1 MLLNS
6 QDVHVRNQ
14 LTQRINELTQRTN
27 ELLEEN
33 ARLEEEN
40 SNLCNELTQRINELT
55 QRTNELLE
63 DNARLEEENS
73 NLSNETSLL
82 KRSVIDTIFMCQTQL
97 KQQKLDDIKK
107 SAHMMCA
114 EKSYEL
120 RRRRQ
125 LARDIRQRV
134 TEELTSAEKDASAS
148 PQGYSPEPNLK
159 SRGLKDNDKALK
171 TTTTRKR
178 NRQDGMELET
188 VKPNKKRED

>member
-1 MLLNS
+1 MGLSGEFVAMLLNS

-33 ARLEEEN
+33 ARLEEQN
-40 SNLCNELTQRINELT
+40 
-55 QRTNELLE
+55 
-63 DNARLEEENS
+63 
-73 NLSNETSLL
+73 
-82 KRSVIDTIFMCQTQL
+82 VIDTIFMCQTQL

-125 LARDIRQRV
+125 LARDIRKRV
-134 TEELTSAEKDASAS
+134 TEELTSAGKVASAS
-148 PQGYSPEPNLK
+148 PLSLSNPEAVK
-159 SRGLKDNDKALK
+159 VK
-171 TTTTRKR
+171 TTRKR
-178 NRQDGMELET
+178 NRQRYSPEHNLKSRGPKDNDNEKTESPSWHGAGNREAKQET
-188 VKPNKKRED
+188 RILMY